1 MPNLCAS
8 ERRELAE
15 RMAGGTV
22 QDMRAMSWADR
33 HEYYYFMVQCAQDD
47 AACGH
52 ILGELGIRRP
62 AEFVAFLLS
71 YVRDMMGADELI
83 EGQNLARRANLP
95 DVPIPLANVG
105 PSWVGPPPWAGGRS
119 HVAPGQHQ
127 TTLVDAWGATSIRRV
142 RSSWKGVKKQTKITH
157 WLHTGTATGRDTK
170 TDDTA
175 TSKKRHVVL

>member
-1 MPNLCAS
+1 MPPPCAS

-22 QDMRAMSWADR
+22 TDMRAMTWADR
-33 HEYYYFMVQCAQDD
+33 HEYYYFMVHCASQDD
-47 AACGH
+47 AACEH
-52 ILGELGIRRP
+52 LLGSLGMP
-62 AEFVAFLLS
+62 HPGEFVAFMLS

-95 DVPIPLANVG
+95 DVPIPLANG
-105 PSWVGPPPWAGGRS
+105 DPSWVGPPPWAGG
-119 HVAPGQHQ
+119 HQPAGQHQ

-157 WLHTGTATGRDTK
+157 WLHTGTANGRDTK
-170 TDDTA
+170 ADGTA
-175 TSKKRHVVL
+175 TSKKRNVAL